1 MPLTPSLSMSI
12 FSSIRA
18 VLEIVYPSVS
28 ATVHPTWMPSSI
40 LSFRSP
46 ISLRCVLWHRLNFLS
61 GTLSVRLPGYP
72 FPPFLIGSNHRNS
85 PSHQCLLLSCSLLS
99 KCNDPHCTL
108 TLHCEHKTYMT
119 LSKEKKKVSTEDI
132 LNDPRLVSEMESKKR
147 ENTEKKKSETM
158 HRTRV
163 VCFWIGA
170 VGFPL
175 FNPRETKHCVIYSIW
190 HVDSVGL
197 PYWAFTVAHDTF
209 RGCCRPRYQNMRLEM
224 MTWSCSDRWGSANL
238 TCESW

>member
-1 MPLTPSLSMSI
+1 MYNNGIGRELPIFLCQPDIVHVDPLMPLTPSLSMSI

-119 LSKEKKKVSTEDI
+119 LSKEKKKYQQRTSSMI
-132 LNDPRLVSEMESKKR
+132 LVLSVRWNQKKER
-147 ENTEKKKSETM
+147 TLKKKNQRRCTE
-158 HRTRV
+158 HEL
-163 VCFWIGA
+163 C
-170 VGFPL
+170 
-175 FNPRETKHCVIYSIW
+175 
-190 HVDSVGL
+190 
-197 PYWAFTVAHDTF
+197 AF
-209 RGCCRPRYQNMRLEM
+209 E
-224 MTWSCSDRWGSANL
+224 
-238 TCESW
+238 